1 MSGNRLKLTQVCTI
15 HSSREEKLHD
25 ACQLCLIFSCL
36 VEWQED
42 SPGVKAYK
50 YKAAE
55 GMVSWKEKVLVSF
68 SVWERE
74 SPRNIFR
81 EMKVIRS
88 RRLSQIQARDL
99 GYRKEKKKVKEV
111 AENWNVPSETKV
123 RSLL

>member
-1 MSGNRLKLTQVCTI
+1 MPTLSNLFLSGGMAGGLPR
-15 HSSREEKLHD
+15 SE
-25 ACQLCLIFSCL
+25 
-36 VEWQED
+36 
-42 SPGVKAYK
+42 GK

-88 RRLSQIQARDL
+88 RKLSQIQARDL
-99 GYRKEKKKVKEV
+99 GYRKGKKVKEV